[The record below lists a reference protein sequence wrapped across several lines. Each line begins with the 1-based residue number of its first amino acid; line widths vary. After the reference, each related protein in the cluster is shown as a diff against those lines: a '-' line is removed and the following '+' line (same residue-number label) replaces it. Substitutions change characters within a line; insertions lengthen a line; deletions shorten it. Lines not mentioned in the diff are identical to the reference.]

1 MKAPLDPQSL
11 ESLIRHFNSDE
22 RVVPLRD
29 NEVGESL
36 SLESS
41 IMLHPRLERAAM
53 NQLTDGDATLSRYA
67 IWAETLRGIVL
78 NALEQ
83 AEGDSDTERNLMR
96 AANSL
101 GAFIAI
107 QQQLSPM

>member
-1 MKAPLDPQSL
+1 MKTPLNSQAL
-11 ESLIRHFNSDE
+11 ESLVRRFDSIEH
-22 RVVPLRD
+22 VVPFHEH
-29 NEVGESL
+29 EVRGSL

-41 IMLHPRLERAAM
+41 IMLQPRLERAAM
-53 NQLTDGDATLSRYA
+53 NQITDGEATLSRYA
-67 IWAETLRGIVL
+67 IWAETVRGIVL
-78 NALEQ
+78 DALEQ
-83 AEGDSDTERNLMR
+83 MDGDSDTKRNLTR